1 MGNKCIG
8 EVDIFAAKDGIYVS
22 DPSCYVV
29 GSDVVKYSKKS
40 TTIDGVTTVTY
51 IDEAGVETASLPVGA
66 EQIDCSRVVF
76 VGNST
81 GGDSTIPTV
90 QDCDGNDAV
99 HVYDPCAITAINTA
113 KDAIVAAINGRP
125 DYTAQLTSIGDTL
138 TAMKSDTAAINTGVA
153 SSLVLLQAIVDKP
166 NPTPVDLQPV
176 LDKLDELIALD
187 TAENSTLVDVKNQ
200 LIAANVTLSN
210 AETLLT
216 HIDADMHDV
225 VAKLQVALDLL
236 ASLQTLLTTIDGR
249 IAAIQTAITTA
260 DANNVSALNDIKTEL
275 QAINVNT
282 DTLEALITAG
292 NVLLTAIASNTDGVE
307 GLLTEIRDLPVTD
320 SWFLLYDMGKE
331 APETT
336 TSLGAWSTT
345 GGVTAVGDSLTVTSD
360 GTATVTVMLPK
371 PATPKYLGFTWL
383 GASNGVSIFVN
394 GGLVPNPADALFYTD
409 PDGEA
414 TIEFVFSGFVGEILY
429 LITYNNDGSI
439 GGCKPFIRRI
449 VDNVVTDTKLDLT
462 TPYTVGGEVRTSCP
476 DAQCTCIVLSLVDY
490 VAEHTAGGG
499 IVQKTPAWAD
509 GNGWQFVPVSGT
521 PITSWDRGWG
531 YTDGTD
537 ANTSFKVVTQIS
549 VESGKSYNITNSIND
564 TQRAFYYIIDGVE
577 YPIDYFYETKT
588 WVATTTGSVEFGVV
602 VGTSAVSGSFNDFS
616 VTTLE
621 GKTVVPATCTN
632 FVRKI
637 VDGVVTDTDLD
648 GQPYTVV
655 GEVRTS
661 CPAAQAGCTCTDELQ
676 AVKTSVIEH
685 LPLVECDVETSPA
698 VDGQQLFAFS
708 NPVSFAS
715 ESGWSVNFA
724 PGPTLP
730 YSKSNTIDNY
740 LTLVYSTAAPIPA
753 GCFLQFNTTTPL
765 SGISVGF
772 DSGAF
777 TNPTLRQATVPN
789 SVTAGVAQQVALP
802 TPLSGDSQTIFV
814 VRVASSQVGQISG
827 VSIWSPD
834 TEAVIDTT
842 TAVLT
847 ALDAC
852 SVERIKDALTDLPV
866 SVAPLEQPTHTP
878 VSVTSGSYTLAAG
891 VKSYSITFVDK
902 GEISGAYRPAGYST
916 NADYVE
922 QGYATALTVTG
933 TSFIIEEVR

>member
-51 IDEAGVETASLPVGA
+51 IDESGVETASLPVGA

-81 GGDSTIPTV
+81 GGGSTIPTV

-99 HVYDPCAITAINTA
+99 SVYDPCAITAINTA

-125 DYTAQLTSIGDTL
+125 DYTSQLTSIGDTL

-166 NPTPVDLQPV
+166 DPTPVDLQPII
-176 LDKLDELIALD
+176 DKLDSLIALE
-187 TAENSTLVDVKNQ
+187 TTENSTLVDVKNQ

-260 DANNVSALNDIKTEL
+260 DANNVSALNDIRTEL

-292 NVLLTAIASNTDGVE
+292 NVLLTAIVNNTDGVE
-307 GLLTEIRDLPVTD
+307 GLLTEIRDRPVTD
-320 SWFLLYDMGKE
+320 SWLLLYD
-331 APETT
+331 
-336 TSLGAWSTT
+336 
-345 GGVTAVGDSLTVTSD
+345 
-360 GTATVTVMLPK
+360 
-371 PATPKYLGFTWL
+371 
-383 GASNGVSIFVN
+383 
-394 GGLVPNPADALFYTD
+394 
-409 PDGEA
+409 
-414 TIEFVFSGFVGEILY
+414 
-429 LITYNNDGSI
+429 NNDGSI

-449 VDNVVTDTKLDLT
+449 VDNVVTDTELDLT

-476 DAQCTCIVLSLVDY
+476 DELQTSVIVLSLVDY
-490 VAEHTAGGG
+490 VAEHTVGGG
-499 IVQKTPAWAD
+499 IVRKTPKWAD

-521 PITSWDRGWG
+521 PITSWDGGGWG
-531 YTDGTD
+531 WTDGTD

-564 TQRAFYYIIDGVE
+564 TQRAFFYIIDGVE
-577 YPIDYFYETKT
+577 YPIDSYYETKT

-602 VGTSAVSGSFNDFS
+602 VGTSAAQGGFNDFS
-616 VTTLE
+616 VTLD

-708 NPVSFAS
+708 NPVSFAA

-765 SGISVGF
+765 SDISVGF

-789 SVTAGVAQQVALP
+789 SVTAGAAQQVALP
-802 TPLSGDSQTIFV
+802 NPLAGDSQTIFV
-814 VRVASSQVGQISG
+814 VRVASSQVGKISG

-891 VKSYSITFVDK
+891 VKSYSITFVNEGK
-902 GEISGAYRPAGYST
+902 ISGAYRPAGYST
-916 NADYVE
+916 NADYVA

>member
-51 IDEAGVETASLPVGA
+51 IDESGVETASLPVGA

-81 GGDSTIPTV
+81 GGGPTIPTAA
-90 QDCDGNDAV
+90 DCDGNDAV

-176 LDKLDELIALD
+176 LDRLNELIALD
-187 TAENSTLVDVKNQ
+187 TTENSTLVDVKNQ

-249 IAAIQTAITTA
+249 IAAVQTAITTA
-260 DANNVSALNDIKTEL
+260 DANNVSALNDIRTEL

-320 SWFLLYDMGKE
+320 SWLLLYD
-331 APETT
+331 
-336 TSLGAWSTT
+336 
-345 GGVTAVGDSLTVTSD
+345 
-360 GTATVTVMLPK
+360 
-371 PATPKYLGFTWL
+371 
-383 GASNGVSIFVN
+383 
-394 GGLVPNPADALFYTD
+394 
-409 PDGEA
+409 
-414 TIEFVFSGFVGEILY
+414 
-429 LITYNNDGSI
+429 NNDGSI

-449 VDNVVTDTKLDLT
+449 VDNVVTDTELDLT
-462 TPYTVGGEVRTSCP
+462 TPYTVVGEVRTSCT
-476 DAQCTCIVLSLVDY
+476 AESVIVLSLVDY
-490 VAEHTAGGG
+490 VAESTVGGG
-499 IVQKTPAWAD
+499 NVQRKTPAWAD

-521 PITSWDRGWG
+521 PITSWNGGYWG
-531 YTDGTD
+531 YTRGTD

-549 VESGKSYNITNSIND
+549 VKSGKSYITTVGNWP
-564 TQRAFYYIIDGVE
+564 QQAFRYIIDGVE
-577 YPIDYFYETKT
+577 YPINSRFETKT

-602 VGTSAVSGSFNDFS
+602 VGTNARSGGFDDFF
-616 VTTLE
+616 VDTIE
-621 GKTVVPATCTN
+621 GETVVPATCTN

-637 VDGVVTDTDLD
+637 VDGVVTDYAQD
-648 GQPYTVV
+648 GVTPYVV
-655 GEVRTS
+655 QGEVRAH
-661 CPAAQAGCTCTDELQ
+661 CPDSQTEPTCTCTDELQ
-676 AVKTSVIEH
+676 ALQTSVDSI
-685 LPLVECDVETSPA
+685 A
-698 VDGQQLFAFS
+698 ALFAEKYATPTYS
-708 NPVSFAS
+708 YRTSAY
-715 ESGWSVNFA
+715 SVRS
-724 PGPTLP
+724 P
-730 YSKSNTIDNY
+730 YKS
-740 LTLVYSTAAPIPA
+740 LT
-753 GCFLQFNTTTPL
+753 
-765 SGISVGF
+765 
-772 DSGAF
+772 
-777 TNPTLRQATVPN
+777 
-789 SVTAGVAQQVALP
+789 VTFINEGR
-802 TPLSGDSQTIFV
+802 IN
-814 VRVASSQVGQISG
+814 GQY
-827 VSIWSPD
+827 V
-834 TEAVIDTT
+834 
-842 TAVLT
+842 
-847 ALDAC
+847 
-852 SVERIKDALTDLPV
+852 
-866 SVAPLEQPTHTP
+866 
-878 VSVTSGSYTLAAG
+878 
-891 VKSYSITFVDK
+891 
-902 GEISGAYRPAGYST
+902 PAGYSFSHPREI
-916 NADYVE
+916 D
-922 QGYATALTVTG
+922 ATYQRVVDLDGTG
-933 TSFIIEEVR
+933 FAVWEDR

>member
-51 IDEAGVETASLPVGA
+51 IDESGVETASLPVGA

-81 GGDSTIPTV
+81 GGGSTIPTAA
-90 QDCDGNDAV
+90 DCDGNDAV
-99 HVYDPCAITAINTA
+99 PVYDPCAITAINTA

-176 LDKLDELIALD
+176 LDRLNELIALD
-187 TAENSTLVDVKNQ
+187 TTENSTLVDVKNQ

-249 IAAIQTAITTA
+249 IAAIQAAITTA
-260 DANNVSALNDIKTEL
+260 DANNVSALNDIRTEL

-292 NVLLTAIASNTDGVE
+292 NVLLTAIASNTDEVE
-307 GLLTEIRDLPVTD
+307 GLLTEIRDRPVTD
-320 SWFLLYDMGKE
+320 SWLLLYD
-331 APETT
+331 
-336 TSLGAWSTT
+336 
-345 GGVTAVGDSLTVTSD
+345 
-360 GTATVTVMLPK
+360 
-371 PATPKYLGFTWL
+371 
-383 GASNGVSIFVN
+383 
-394 GGLVPNPADALFYTD
+394 
-409 PDGEA
+409 
-414 TIEFVFSGFVGEILY
+414 
-429 LITYNNDGSI
+429 NNDGSI
-439 GGCKPFIRRI
+439 GGCNPFIRRI
-449 VDNVVTDTKLDLT
+449 VDNVVTDTELDLT
-462 TPYTVGGEVRTSCP
+462 TPYTVVGEVRTSCT
-476 DAQCTCIVLSLVDY
+476 AESVIVLSLVDY
-490 VAEHTAGGG
+490 VAEHTVGVG
-499 IVQKTPAWAD
+499 IVQRKTPAWAG

-521 PITSWDRGWG
+521 PITSWDGGYWG
-531 YTDGTD
+531 GTKGTD

-549 VESGKSYNITNSIND
+549 VESGKSYNIKNSINWP
-564 TQRAFYYIIDGVE
+564 QKAFRYIIDGVE
-577 YPIDYFYETKT
+577 YPIDSYSETKT

-602 VGTSAVSGSFNDFS
+602 VGTKATQGSFNKFS
-616 VTTLE
+616 VDTIE
-621 GKTVVPATCTN
+621 GETVVPATCTN

-637 VDGVVTDTDLD
+637 VDGVVTDYAQD
-648 GQPYTVV
+648 GVTPHVV
-655 GEVRTS
+655 QGEVRAH
-661 CPAAQAGCTCTDELQ
+661 CPDSQTEPTCTCTDELQ
-676 AVKTSVIEH
+676 AVKTSIIEH

-708 NPVSFAS
+708 NPVSFAA

-765 SGISVGF
+765 SDISVGF
-772 DSGAF
+772 DSRAF
-777 TNPTLRQATVPN
+777 SNPTLRQATVPN

-814 VRVASSQVGQISG
+814 VRVASSQVGKISG

-852 SVERIKDALTDLPV
+852 SVTRIKDALTDLPV
-866 SVAPLEQPTHTP
+866 SIAPLEQPTHTP

-902 GEISGAYRPAGYST
+902 GAISGAYRPAGYST
-916 NADYVE
+916 NADYVA